1 MEIEKEVRL
10 GIVGIGNMGSAH
22 AKTVYDGKAEG
33 LRLCAI
39 CDVDEKKL
47 SWAAAELPGVKTYL
61 NYKEM
66 LQQRRTGCKA
76 YRNTS

>member
-61 NYKEM
+61 ADWM
-66 LQQRRTGCKA
+66 QFLSQHRISCIR
-76 YRNTS
+76 